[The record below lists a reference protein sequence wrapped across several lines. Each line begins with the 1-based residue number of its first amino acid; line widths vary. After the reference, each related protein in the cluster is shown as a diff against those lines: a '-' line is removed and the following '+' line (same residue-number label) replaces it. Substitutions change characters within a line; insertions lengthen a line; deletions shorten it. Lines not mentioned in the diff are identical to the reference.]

1 MADWADLLLDPTAG
15 DKAVVDTRLAARR
28 PLTGARIALVDN
40 GKANAG
46 FLLSA
51 LADELSRRFGAQE
64 VLVLTK
70 DDAGTTL
77 ESEAVAAVA
86 EQSDLVLTAV
96 GDCGSCSAATLAD
109 AILLDRAGVPA
120 VGICSDAFRMSADAM
135 ADAYGFPGFEYVR
148 VPHPVASLDR
158 AAVEERVRQVF
169 PQVLAILGAAG

>member
-1 MADWADLLLDPTAG
+1 VNWADLLLDPTVG
-15 DKAVVDTRLAARR
+15 DKAIVDTRLAARR
-28 PLTGARIALVDN
+28 PLAGARIALVDN

-46 FLLSA
+46 LLLSV
-51 LADELSRRFGAQE
+51 LAAELSRQFGARE
-64 VLVLTK
+64 ALTLTK

-77 ESEAVAAVA
+77 EPDVVAAVA
-86 EQSDLVLTAV
+86 EGSDLVLTAV

-120 VGICSDAFRMSADAM
+120 VGICSDAFRMSANAM

-158 AAVEERVRQVF
+158 TAVEARVGEVL
-169 PQVLAILGAAG
+169 PHVLAILGVTR